1 MLHYSIKCPL
11 MCILC
16 SAVPLNAH
24 QPFHMFV
31 ALIAHQKFDDV
42 EVCAVARGEDLT
54 YSITLIESDC
64 DDVVIGGD
72 NISVLCR
79 NVKNGMATATLE
91 VCGGSFCKTANTS
104 LSESLTCTHT
114 HTHTLSLSLCHTH
127 TLCHTL
133 SLFLSL
139 SCVCVCVLCI
149 SWHAH
154 THTLSL
160 SLS

>member
-1 MLHYSIKCPL
+1 
-11 MCILC
+11 
-16 SAVPLNAH
+16 
-24 QPFHMFV
+24 MFV

-42 EVCAVARGEDLT
+42 EVCAVAWEEDLT

-79 NVKNGMATATLE
+79 NVKNGMVTATLE

-114 HTHTLSLSLCHTH
+114 RT
-127 TLCHTL
+127 
-133 SLFLSL
+133 
-139 SCVCVCVLCI
+139 
-149 SWHAH
+149 H

-160 SLS
+160 SLSYTHSLSHTLSLSLTLLCVCVVY